1 MSMILSGAIAFLIMF
16 IAYRLFAG
24 GAGVAFDKDDPR
36 LVEAKQQARVTLPQF
51 WAALEARDPATRDFM
66 LKFNLNHGT
75 GHRDNESIWACD
87 IRRDGDR
94 IFGAL
99 ANHPRNPAYREG
111 QEVEIVP
118 EAIDDWGYFRG
129 SVAQGNYVT
138 RLMIE
143 AAPAGT
149 ARMQRQAMG
158 W

>member
-1 MSMILSGAIAFLIMF
+1 MTMILSGAIAFLIMF

-24 GAGVAFDKDDPR
+24 GTGMAFDKDDPR
-36 LVEAKQQARVTLPQF
+36 LVEAKQQARATLPQF

-87 IRRDGDR
+87 IRRDVGR
-94 IFGAL
+94 IFGSL

-111 QEVEIVP
+111 QEVEIAP

-129 SVAQGNYVT
+129 SVAQGHHVS

-143 AAPAGT
+143 TAPAGT